1 MDYFVDG
8 VVDVDRGDYV
18 DVEVDVDGVVAAEAS
33 FGLVCLSLGAASAFS
48 WWTTVGKSAKPG
60 LF

>member
-1 MDYFVDG
+1 MDG
-8 VVDVDRGDYV
+8 VVDVDRVDYV